1 MHKIH
6 NCWGGSFSIINDV
19 AEKTNWTRYIL
30 VVLNFKTCLLFFKML
45 WTKNEKLLGAPE
57 YHKYVL
63 PHLTW
68 MVGPIMNLI
77 NGTDYSCERM
87 EYTFMVLR
95 KYIIIFHKELIIIRR
110 RPILQSLRN
119 KNKFIN
125 RNIYLIE
132 NLNNYIQSQSV
143 KKSHFFYL
151 FW

>member
-1 MHKIH
+1 M
-6 NCWGGSFSIINDV
+6 SFIFQN
-19 AEKTNWTRYIL
+19 
-30 VVLNFKTCLLFFKML
+30 VVN
-45 WTKNEKLLGAPE
+45 
-57 YHKYVL
+57 
-63 PHLTW
+63 
-68 MVGPIMNLI
+68 
-77 NGTDYSCERM
+77 
-87 EYTFMVLR
+87 
-95 KYIIIFHKELIIIRR
+95 KELIIMRR